1 MDAFSVKAAGYLIK
15 PVSKPDFDGA
25 VLDCIHRLL
34 PENNPSLMLKSKDG
48 LYRVPV
54 GELVCVESFNH
65 NQVCT
70 LADGSVLAVSATMA
84 ELMEALKE
92 QPAFCPAAPGVY
104 RQHGFYPQADGP
116 RAAADKRK
124 AYPDSPKRLWRDEK
138 RLFCLHDPCIN
149 ISRRKSAVSRR

>member
-1 MDAFSVKAAGYLIK
+1 
-15 PVSKPDFDGA
+15 
-25 VLDCIHRLL
+25 
-34 PENNPSLMLKSKDG
+34 MLKSKDG

-92 QPAFCPAAPGVY
+92 QPAFVRPHRAYIVNMDFIRKPTARELLLTNGKHIPI
-104 RQHGFYPQADGP
+104 PQSGYGEM
-116 RAAADKRK
+116 KN
-124 AYPDSPKRLWRDEK
+124 AYFAYMTR
-138 RLFCLHDPCIN
+138 
-149 ISRRKSAVSRR
+149 V